1 MDFTEVAGDTAFQ
14 KRFIE
19 DLAALVAIPSVS
31 ALTKNEGDIRAACD
45 WLMQELSGMGMENVR
60 CLDSPRH
67 PSVYAEWMVDD
78 AAPTILIYGHYDVQ
92 PAEPLD
98 LWESPPFELT
108 NKGDRVY
115 ARGATDDK
123 AGVVGALT
131 VIRTLKGKGV
141 LPAVNL
147 KLFIE
152 GEEEIGSPN
161 VGGIVADNRELL
173 ACDLVVSVDGSQPST
188 EQPTLML
195 GLRGG
200 VSAVLHVKGPARDVH
215 SGVYGGLI
223 RNPVD
228 ALAEMIASMRG
239 PDGTILIEGF
249 YDRVAELSASEREK
263 INAVPFSE
271 AEVLENSGSPALF
284 GEPGYTP
291 LERNWIRPTLEFTG
305 IWGGHMENGP
315 KTIIPAEAHAGIVAR
330 LVADQDPEEVVQLMR
345 KHVETH
351 TPAGVE
357 AWLETGP
364 VRAQAYA
371 MSGSHPANVTLSRVL
386 KQVFSRDPYHA
397 RVGGSIPVVPVF
409 EQVLEAPTIMCP
421 FGITECNLHSPN
433 EFNEKVMLQR
443 GSEVLFR
450 LLQELGA
457 LKSE

>member
-1 MDFTEVAGDTAFQ
+1 MDISKVANSAAFQ
-14 KRFIE
+14 QRFIR

-31 ALTKNEGDIRAACD
+31 TLPQHEGDIRAAGD
-45 WLMQELSGMGMENVR
+45 WLMQQLAGIGMGNVK
-60 CLDSPRH
+60 CLESPRH
-67 PSVYAEWMVDD
+67 PSVYAEWKVDD
-78 AAPTILIYGHYDVQ
+78 SAPTILIYGHYDVQ

-98 LWESPPFELT
+98 LWDSPPFELT
-108 NKGDRVY
+108 DKGDRVY

-123 AGVVGALT
+123 AGVVGTLM
-131 VIRTLKGKGV
+131 VIRTMMENGV

-147 KLFIE
+147 KLFFE

-161 VGGIVADNRELL
+161 VASIVAENRELL
-173 ACDLVVSVDGSQPST
+173 ACDLVVSVDGAQPSID
-188 EQPTLML
+188 QPALML

-200 VSAVLHVKGPARDVH
+200 VSATLHARGPARDVH
-215 SGVYGGLI
+215 SGLYGGLI

-228 ALAEMIASMRG
+228 ALCELIASMRN

-249 YDRVAELSASEREK
+249 YDRVVELSTGEREQ

-291 LERNWIRPTLEFTG
+291 LERNWIRPTLEFSG
-305 IWGGHMENGP
+305 IWGGHMENSP
-315 KTIIPAEAHAGIVAR
+315 KTIIPAEAHANIVAR
-330 LVADQDPEEVVQLMR
+330 LVADQDPEEVLQLIS
-345 KHVETH
+345 KHVESH
-351 TPAGVE
+351 APAGVE
-357 AWLETGP
+357 VWLEQGP

-371 MSGSHPANVTLSRVL
+371 MSGSHPANVILSQIL
-386 KQVFSRDPYHA
+386 KDVFGRDPQHL

-409 EQVLEAPTIMCP
+409 QQVLGASTIMCP

-457 LKSE
+457 LRAG